1 MTRLLLISG
10 STSDWSPQTSALRAA
25 VRLVPP
31 GVVAEVYDGLRH
43 LPAFVPGEAA
53 PAHVLAVRGGIAA
66 ADAVL
71 FCTPEYAGSLPGS
84 LKNLLD
90 HVVAGG
96 ELGGKPVA
104 WLSVSTPGQDEGARV
119 ALETVL
125 EHCNARL
132 LHAACQRIPLTP
144 HAVDGQGM
152 VTEPQLHQ
160 ALFDML
166 QTLSRSLSD
175 VQTKQAPSW
184 QMNSSVFP
192 TLQRS
197 VDRPTF
203 QPRRRY

>member
-10 STSDWSPQTSALRAA
+10 STADSSPQTSALRTA

-31 GVVAEVYDGLRH
+31 GVVAEVYDGLRY
-43 LPAFVPGEAA
+43 LPAFVPGEAP
-53 PAHVLAVRGGIAA
+53 PAHVRAVRGGIAA

-90 HVVAGG
+90 HLVAGG

-125 EHCNARL
+125 AHCNARL

-166 QTLSRSLSD
+166 QTLSRSLIE
-175 VQTKQAPSW
+175 VQASQPPSW
-184 QMNSSVFP
+184 QINSSVFP
-192 TLQRS
+192 TIQRS

>member
-10 STSDWSPQTSALRAA
+10 STADSSPQTSALRAA

-125 EHCNARL
+125 AHANARL
-132 LHAACQRIPLTP
+132 LHAACQRIPLMP

-166 QTLSRSLSD
+166 QTLTRSLTEVRTS
-175 VQTKQAPSW
+175 QPPSW
-184 QMNSSVFP
+184 QINSSVFP
-192 TLQRS
+192 TIQRS
-197 VDRPTF
+197 IDRPTF
-203 QPRRRY
+203 RPRRPY